1 MGNFFGSLYCIFE
14 DFFGLDLADYM
25 WGQTA
30 DEQTSNLFIGIGYWL
45 LGISA
50 LVAIVFYYVIN
61 KPRFGNIWAWL
72 VVCILNAIINFL
84 MGYYWTVSD
93 LYEGLMV
100 ATNPKSGIQEQLPIE
115 QSDCLCFGVS
125 NAILSLGVFFLISII
140 IKNGSNSKNAP
151 FSFSK
156 YI

>member
-1 MGNFFGSLYCIFE
+1 MEYKTSGTCAVSINYDIIDGKVRNVKFNGGCIGNH
-14 DFFGLDLADYM
+14 
-25 WGQTA
+25 
-30 DEQTSNLFIGIGYWL
+30 

-100 ATNPKSGIQEQLPIE
+100 ATNPKTGIQEQLPIE